1 MCSSHN
7 SSSIS
12 LSKFKFSNR
21 KAMISSGITLPLRS
35 YISGCISEISFL
47 CLCSLYNHPIIPPTK
62 RKSTDIRVP
71 RVRASVNTLPLVL
84 DLFSFSFTSPS
95 SSFLFVSLSVLQ
107 DYIEVIFNLSCF
119 WFSKMT
125 ISLS

>member
-1 MCSSHN
+1 MCCSHN

-35 YISGCISEISFL
+35 YISGCISEMSVF
-47 CLCSLYNHPIIPPTK
+47 CWCCLYNHPIIPPTK
-62 RKSTDIRVP
+62 RKSTDIKVP

-84 DLFSFSFTSPS
+84 DLFSCSFTSPS
-95 SSFLFVSLSVLQ
+95 SSFLFVSLSVFQ

-125 ISLS
+125 VCLS